1 MSEGSRKKDLLV
13 KVGKYQEIGV
23 RECWLVDAMNQ
34 KVIKYNFMN
43 ENVIPEIFG
52 FGVKVPVS
60 IYNGDLQID
69 TSEFGK

>member
-1 MSEGSRKKDLLV
+1 
-13 KVGKYQEIGV
+13 
-23 RECWLVDAMNQ
+23 
-34 KVIKYNFMN
+34 MN